1 MCQGGR
7 VGVLNIVKDV
17 DKAFRRKGRKGLESG
32 RGTAF
37 WKKRK
42 SFGKV
47 LVLRMLGWGFVRR
60 RRKGAANRTTERK
73 KRPEKRAFEA
83 DEAGFQG
90 L

>member
-1 MCQGGR
+1 M
-7 VGVLNIVKDV
+7 LNMAKDV
-17 DKAFRRKGRKGLESG
+17 YKTFRKRGRKGLESG
-32 RGTAF
+32 RGATF
-37 WKKRK
+37 WEKRK

-47 LVLRMLGWGFVRR
+47 LVLRMLGCGCVWRC
-60 RRKGAANRTTERK
+60 RKGTVNRTTKRK

>member
-1 MCQGGR
+1 MYQGGR
-7 VGVLNIVKDV
+7 VGVLNTVKYV
-17 DKAFRRKGRKGLESG
+17 DKTFHRKGRKGLESV
-32 RGTAF
+32 RCTAF

-47 LVLRMLGWGFVRR
+47 LVLRMLGLGCVRR
-60 RRKGAANRTTERK
+60 CRKGTANRTTERK

>member
-1 MCQGGR
+1 VYQGGR
-7 VGVLNIVKDV
+7 TGVLNVAKDV
-17 DKAFRRKGRKGLESG
+17 DKTFHRKGRKGLESG

-37 WKKRK
+37 WKKIK

-47 LVLRMLGWGFVRR
+47 LVLRMLDWGCVRR

-73 KRPEKRAFEA
+73 KRPGKRAFEA
-83 DEAGFQG
+83 DEAGFRG

>member
-47 LVLRMLGWGFVRR
+47 LVLRMLG
-60 RRKGAANRTTERK
+60 
-73 KRPEKRAFEA
+73 
-83 DEAGFQG
+83 
-90 L
+90 